1 MRDLIFADPFR
12 CRMWKGHERLE
23 ELISEETCRE
33 EIASVSSHGQLLPAL
48 GRTLKQDPTHHFE
61 LIYGA
66 RRLFIARH
74 LNMKLLLEVRDISDR
89 EAIIALD
96 IENRQR
102 KDFSP
107 YERGRAMS
115 SWLRDGTFSSQ
126 DELSRALHISAAQ
139 LSRLIAL
146 SQLPTVLV
154 EAFPSPVDIYET
166 WGRDL
171 LKLWRD
177 PPARTSLIA
186 SARAIAKE
194 TPRPSA
200 PAVYQRLIRPAGMKC
215 FTVAPRHDQIVKDS
229 SGSPLFR
236 VSVRRKDVAFL
247 LPAHLM
253 STTAIAEIKQ
263 QVAKVLQQERENM
276 RRRSASSVSS
286 SSMKH
291 VARKALGDELL
302 QAIDNR

>member
-1 MRDLIFADPFR
+1 
-12 CRMWKGHERLE
+12 
-23 ELISEETCRE
+23 
-33 EIASVSSHGQLLPAL
+33 
-48 GRTLKQDPTHHFE
+48 
-61 LIYGA
+61 
-66 RRLFIARH
+66 
-74 LNMKLLLEVRDISDR
+74 
-89 EAIIALD
+89 
-96 IENRQR
+96 
-102 KDFSP
+102 
-107 YERGRAMS
+107 MS
-115 SWLRDGTFSSQ
+115 SWLRAGAFSSQ

-139 LSRLIAL
+139 ISRLLAL

-154 EAFPSPVDIYET
+154 EAFPSPADIYET

-177 PPARTSLIA
+177 PLARISLIA

-200 PAVYQRLIRPAGMKC
+200 PGVYQRLIRPPGMKC
-215 FTVAPRHDQIVKDS
+215 SKCFIAAPSHDQIVKDS

-276 RRRSASSVSS
+276 RRRSATSVSS

-291 VARKALGDELL
+291 VAREALGDELL
-302 QAIDNR
+302 QAIR